1 MADHLPLL
9 RCPSWTVGRYSLW
22 IAVLALLLPGAAV
35 PAAVT
40 DFSTAP
46 TWQPPTA
53 EVVSRQLEGYLRA
66 SGISPERQQVVRDL
80 WSSTTDAT
88 DSPDLLERLAPALA
102 RADDRVAQL
111 IAFCARVDRPAKLP
125 DFSWLADSQTPPLVR
140 FNMRLYY
147 ARWLAENNYDDEAL
161 SWTDGLSLTDVVTP
175 DALLFY
181 RAIANHRLVHADQAD
196 VVLAQLLERP
206 NDLPVRFQK
215 LAVLMQKDLASLD
228 DESLDHIAR
237 RMADVRRRLEL
248 GRTGKTVQGV
258 ENGVIDSLDKIIKK
272 AEDQAQQ
279 QAQAAAG
286 ASGSQQSSTP
296 MKDSHLAEL
305 KAPGKVDPRDVGHGA
320 DWGNMNDK
328 DREQAL
334 QEIGR
339 EFPSHYREVIEEY
352 FRQLATE
359 PADQNL
365 DGSGK

>member
-1 MADHLPLL
+1 MADRLSIL
-9 RCPSWTVGRYSLW
+9 RHSRWTVGQVFLW
-22 IAVLALLLPGAAV
+22 IAAPALSLLSTAALAAN
-35 PAAVT
+35 T

-53 EVVSRQLEGYLRA
+53 EAVSRQLDGYLRS
-66 SGISPERQQVVRDL
+66 SGVSPEKQQSIRDL
-80 WSSTTDAT
+80 WSNTASAT
-88 DSPDLLERLAPALA
+88 ESPDLLDRLAPALA

-125 DFSWLADSQTPPLVR
+125 DFSWLADSQTPSLVR

-147 ARWLAENNYDDEAL
+147 SRWLAENNYDDEAI
-161 SWTDGLSLTDVVTP
+161 SWTDGMSLTDVVSP

-196 VVLAQLLERP
+196 IVLAQLLERP
-206 NDLPVRFQK
+206 EDLPVRYQK

-237 RMADVRRRLEL
+237 RMSDVRRRLEL

-279 QAQAAAG
+279 QAQAAA

-296 MKDSHLAEL
+296 MQDSHLAEL
-305 KAPGKVDPRDVGHGA
+305 KAPGKVDRRDVGHGA

-359 PADQNL
+359 PGDQNV